1 MKYTDKLS
9 KIDGCPPKALT
20 PRSGAAFRFVFAD
33 TGHPNNFLPPA
44 VIKPGRFAAASARV
58 CYSGYALS
66 MYETKAQIL
75 RSAKEAQ
82 KSNPLFLKRIGDHV
96 AELHLED
103 NDGMCGEPSL
113 TGHFDFFEA
122 VAFIGEQRVVAI
134 EKVEL

>member
-9 KIDGCPPKALT
+9 KIDGCPPKVLT
-20 PRSGAAFRFVFAD
+20 PRTGAAFRFVFSD
-33 TGHPNNFLPPA
+33 IGNPNNFLPPA
-44 VIKPGRFAAASARV
+44 VIKPGRFATAAAHK
-58 CYSGYALS
+58 CCSGYALS

-96 AELHLED
+96 AELRLED
-103 NDGMCGEPSL
+103 GDGLCGAASR

-134 EKVEL
+134 EKVEP